1 MIGGNIVAQLQLQ
14 LKSGT
19 VKNEIGEVVPQFTTL
34 HTLNGWLDYSTG
46 ESNRTSYDAKIQEST
61 HVFICDYV
69 PLDSRIT
76 AENSRM
82 IINGKKYDV
91 MVIDNPMELNQ
102 HLEIYLKFTGGV
114 KYAT

>member
-1 MIGGNIVAQLQLQ
+1 MIGGNLTAQLQ

-19 VKNEIGEVVPQFTTL
+19 TKNEIGEVVPQFTTI
-34 HTLNGWLDYSTG
+34 HTLTGWLDFSAG
-46 ESNRTSYDAKIQEST
+46 DSKRTSFNAKIQEST

-69 PLDSRIT
+69 RLDPRIT

-91 MVIDNPMELNQ
+91 MVIDNPMEMNQ
-102 HLEIYLKFTGGV
+102 HMEFYLKYTG
-114 KYAT
+114 A